1 MGLKMALRKYIVT
14 QHTFIINILPQEK
27 KKWQGGNVQ
36 CSERGESNM
45 GKMFEYK
52 SQH

>member
-27 KKWQGGNVQ
+27 KMAGREY
-36 CSERGESNM
+36 S
-45 GKMFEYK
+45 MF
-52 SQH
+52 